1 MHYVDNEAAK
11 YGLIKGSSPTRDSA
25 WLINEFWRWEADQES
40 FTWFERVPS
49 ASNCA
54 DDPSR
59 GKGRDTTVNGRMVAW
74 KRLPD
79 SIEKNQAESWA
90 KQATD
95 ELDVVRR
102 S

>member
-11 YGLIKGSSPTRDSA
+11 YGLIKGSSPTKDSA
-25 WLINEFWRWEADQES
+25 WLINEFWKWEADQES

-59 GKGRDTTVNGRMVAW
+59 GKGRNTAVNGR
-74 KRLPD
+74 K
-79 SIEKNQAESWA
+79 
-90 KQATD
+90 
-95 ELDVVRR
+95 VRWND
-102 S
+102 